1 MDRAEHRAGDQAEGL
16 PGTKE
21 LAEELG
27 ELVPRLY
34 RLLRTALDEEPGTVS
49 LEQLRVMKRIDEGLH
64 NVSTLA
70 LVRQMRMS
78 AITAILDVL
87 VARGW
92 VVREPDPD
100 DRRRTHVDL
109 TDSGREALARGRELT
124 TRRMMAILGHS
135 SGDVAQAGKAVSALV
150 EAVSAF
156 DAKRVGQTAGR
167 APL

>member
-1 MDRAEHRAGDQAEGL
+1 MDQPIGRTAGGE
-16 PGTKE
+16 E
-21 LAEELG
+21 LAAELAAELA

-34 RLLRTALDEEPGTVS
+34 RLLRTALDVAPGSAS
-49 LEQLRVMKRIDEGLH
+49 LEQLRVMGRIDEGLH

-78 AITAILDVL
+78 AITAILDAL

-92 VVREPDPD
+92 VVREPDVE

-109 TDSGREALARGRELT
+109 TEAGHAALVRGRELT

-135 SGDVAQAGKAVSALV
+135 SGDLAEAGRAVRSLAA
-150 EAVSAF
+150 AVSAF
-156 DAKRVGQTAGR
+156 DAERVSEPAGKPPR
-167 APL
+167 S